1 MSVPPPGAW
10 PIPPPTEPAPLDQP
24 QYDATIGQ
32 AASRFWRKFATFSGR
47 ASRSEYWWWTLI
59 SVAVSIVLQVVGRVF
74 VGGLFLTPDDPSV
87 DLANL
92 LPALVPALIWSL
104 IILVPQLALSVRRL
118 HDTNRS
124 GWWYLFAVPALIG
137 VPFQLVGLA
146 SVNVEQLVAGNVSGL
161 AIGPLVAGGVLGL
174 IGGIGGIV
182 LLIFYILGP
191 DPRGVRFD
199 RGLSRPVS

>member
-1 MSVPPPGAW
+1 M
-10 PIPPPTEPAPLDQP
+10 
-24 QYDATIGQ
+24 
-32 AASRFWRKFATFSGR
+32 
-47 ASRSEYWWWTLI
+47 
-59 SVAVSIVLQVVGRVF
+59 LQVVGRVF

-124 GWWYLFAVPALIG
+124 GWWYLLAVPALIG

-191 DPRGVRFD
+191 DPRGARFD